1 MNLKNEAMNKRETIQ
16 AISND
21 TGIATGTCVRILDSL
36 EVVLTH
42 ELEGVGG
49 ITQLFDHIYWLT
61 DHLRRM
67 QEKEVRG
74 EMSDLVQKVACLSET
89 STEETQ
95 SVLEALAGLLNHRL
109 ETSRCARIQ
118 YRILARLID
127 FFRHNRNK

>member
-1 MNLKNEAMNKRETIQ
+1 M
-16 AISND
+16 
-21 TGIATGTCVRILDSL
+21 
-36 EVVLTH
+36 H
-42 ELEGVGG
+42 ELEGIGG
-49 ITQLFDHIYWLT
+49 ITPFFDHIYRLT

-95 SVLEALAGLLNHRL
+95 SVLKALADLLNHRL

-118 YRILARLID
+118 YRIFARLVD
-127 FFRHNRNK
+127 LFRHNRNK

>member
-1 MNLKNEAMNKRETIQ
+1 MNKRETIQ
-16 AISND
+16 AFSND

-36 EVVLTH
+36 EVVSMH
-42 ELEGVGG
+42 ELEGIGG
-49 ITQLFDHIYWLT
+49 ITPFFDHIYWLT

-74 EMSDLVQKVACLSET
+74 EMSALVQKVACLSET

>member
-21 TGIATGTCVRILDSL
+21 TGIATETCVRILDSL
-36 EVVLTH
+36 EVVSMH
-42 ELEGVGG
+42 ELEGIGG
-49 ITQLFDHIYWLT
+49 IPQLFDRIYWLT
-61 DHLRRM
+61 DRLRRM

-109 ETSRCARIQ
+109 GTSRCAPNQ
-118 YRILARLID
+118 YRIFARLVD
-127 FFRHNRNK
+127 LFRHNRNK

>member
-1 MNLKNEAMNKRETIQ
+1 MNKRETIQ

-21 TGIATGTCVRILDSL
+21 TGIATETCVRILDSL
-36 EVVLTH
+36 EVVSMH
-42 ELEGVGG
+42 ELEGIGG
-49 ITQLFDHIYWLT
+49 IPQLFDRIYWLT
-61 DHLRRM
+61 DRLRRM